1 MPRYTANFVHTS
13 LSSRRWS
20 RSLCP
25 FCSSAL
31 SWSSVSCASW
41 MVHGRRWRASL
52 TGSRKMLLRRTR
64 TVRQRLSC
72 KTKAVHLSLEI
83 QCMRHITV
91 CIYITVYT
99 WGLRDVE
106 NLRSWLSPWCD
117 HAKCRIAQT
126 VQNYR
131 GAQQK
136 QTKTLDCQT
145 LRSNRGLIKLNC
157 RWLLLQTTNFDD
169 TSYVNS
175 IS

>member
-91 CIYITVYT
+91 YKP
-99 WGLRDVE
+99 
-106 NLRSWLSPWCD
+106 WLSPWCD

-126 VQNYR
+126 VQNYKT
-131 GAQQK
+131 AQQK

-157 RWLLLQTTNFDD
+157 RWWLLQTTNFDD
-169 TSYVNS
+169 TPYS